1 MSAKD
6 RASREYRAP
15 LTETELLAL
24 DLENNPTNVCVEF
37 QPSWIGEMGLP
48 YLSNAIPWLVKHFG
62 RTADA
67 LAKFHITSV
76 FYHNGSM
83 HHLRFKRIRGRNSNY
98 HAVAELTIMRDFS
111 EARSILKTLNFSL
124 DSMTVKRG
132 GQEMDVDEMWRP
144 YLINGQTKW
153 LLEFQDTRRTLVALG
168 SHLPADIR
176 QIIRQFTILI
186 QSALEAKIGNGE
198 EARDLIDGVNVELAR
213 DLVIRLENSGV
224 SYTPNQ
230 AWIGLW
236 DRLRPEITAYRNGS
250 DSTLQAARSFVS
262 YCYTMI
268 DEAAGC

>member
-1 MSAKD
+1 MPKD
-6 RASREYRAP
+6 KALREYKPP

-67 LAKFHITSV
+67 LARFHITSV

-98 HAVAELTIMRDFS
+98 HAVAELTIMRDFAES
-111 EARSILKTLNFSL
+111 RSVFKTLNFSL

-144 YLINGQTKW
+144 YLVNGEVKW
-153 LLEFQDTRRTLVALG
+153 IMEFQDVRRTLVALG

-176 QIIRQFTILI
+176 QIVRQFTILLS
-186 QSALEAKIGNGE
+186 SAIDAKLGNTE
-198 EARDLIDGVNVELAR
+198 ESRDIIDGINVELGRDLIIE
-213 DLVIRLENSGV
+213 LENNG
-224 SYTPNQ
+224 TPYAPDEKWIALWNQ
-230 AWIGLW
+230 
-236 DRLRPEITAYRNGS
+236 LRPEITAYRNSS
-250 DSTLQAARSFVS
+250 DSTLQAARQFVS
-262 YCYTMI
+262 YCYSRIFET
-268 DEAAGC
+268 AGK